1 VTQVLQELAELQAG
15 KKKFFVK
22 NYYKFFAIYLREQ
35 KYVLWMYP
43 SAQPSLQEL
52 RMEKSA
58 M

>member
-1 VTQVLQELAELQAG
+1 VTQVLQELAELQG
-15 KKKFFVK
+15 
-22 NYYKFFAIYLREQ
+22 EQ